1 MENKPKSQPPQRK
14 HLLLLAIEFPF
25 KLIMWTWKSLTFIFG
40 LPLYTYLC
48 FVQPFIAAQSFK
60 NSVPF
65 IIFFTPIKL
74 LLLLLVIAVPF
85 IESSLIC
92 KFNNFVF
99 INSGIPDSSL
109 IFKISAWIVWVAVFA
124 LSVNGI
130 SVINKTLLKLYPFY
144 EYKNAIHDTFFYII
158 SVPFTILTF
167 CMIVRIYKFKKY
179 SQPNYPTIN
188 MKEYAIFS
196 IYEFLKSIASL
207 LSLIFMLVLIILPWR
222 IYETFAMMKKEQG
235 KSKRAKILFIQVCQ
249 TIIDFITMPIPILL
263 IFCTIYKVPA
273 LIVKLDYKKG
283 TKWRMHILGTL
294 KEFICDVPYFFM
306 AMVLIFSI
314 YMAVIVIWRL
324 NRMYNSYPEIFRRG
338 LVKEYIRDA
347 FLEFVFFHIP
357 LAFLEIIILPI
368 ALLDPWRF
376 NLYYYHWGF
385 LYYGRLTIREISI
398 FFMEGILYLIIDLLV
413 TPLFILSFLQIW
425 KLPTVIRI
433 YKKHLFTPMHYEA
446 ILKCFFSM
454 ICLILLIFTYIL
466 AFTLSLWRIPMILSY
481 RSEILY
487 GDTDENNSK
496 SKSKKS
502 KTDDKNSNETAPVK
516 TNRELLDEEMPFY
529 ATEFEIAFFGLEQA
543 LKDIFVIPICLIL
556 FLSVFHAML
565 GFKILVLSFKP
576 VDIVKRRKLE
586 AERRMLLLKC
596 FGKILIEFIALIYLS
611 LCLVFFWR
619 IPYLIKTAKI
629 RVPPVLKSEVSEEL
643 KDLYGIFMLLY
654 EK

>member
-1 MENKPKSQPPQRK
+1 
-14 HLLLLAIEFPF
+14 
-25 KLIMWTWKSLTFIFG
+25 
-40 LPLYTYLC
+40 
-48 FVQPFIAAQSFK
+48 
-60 NSVPF
+60 
-65 IIFFTPIKL
+65 
-74 LLLLLVIAVPF
+74 
-85 IESSLIC
+85 
-92 KFNNFVF
+92 
-99 INSGIPDSSL
+99 
-109 IFKISAWIVWVAVFA
+109 
-124 LSVNGI
+124 
-130 SVINKTLLKLYPFY
+130 
-144 EYKNAIHDTFFYII
+144 
-158 SVPFTILTF
+158 
-167 CMIVRIYKFKKY
+167 
-179 SQPNYPTIN
+179 
-188 MKEYAIFS
+188 
-196 IYEFLKSIASL
+196 
-207 LSLIFMLVLIILPWR
+207 
-222 IYETFAMMKKEQG
+222 
-235 KSKRAKILFIQVCQ
+235 
-249 TIIDFITMPIPILL
+249 
-263 IFCTIYKVPA
+263 
-273 LIVKLDYKKG
+273 
-283 TKWRMHILGTL
+283 
-294 KEFICDVPYFFM
+294 
-306 AMVLIFSI
+306 
-314 YMAVIVIWRL
+314 
-324 NRMYNSYPEIFRRG
+324 
-338 LVKEYIRDA
+338 
-347 FLEFVFFHIP
+347 
-357 LAFLEIIILPI
+357 
-368 ALLDPWRF
+368 
-376 NLYYYHWGF
+376 
-385 LYYGRLTIREISI
+385 
-398 FFMEGILYLIIDLLV
+398 LIIDLLV